1 MQDMLYAMLLWLG
14 ASTGYSVDVPLPN
27 IALTESGNICATYG
41 IIQKPN
47 ARRLVWSHI
56 TIVATLFNF
65 HPASILMC
73 LQIRRG

>member
-41 IIQKPN
+41 IIQKAQCEASGLVAYYN
-47 ARRLVWSHI
+47 RRH
-56 TIVATLFNF
+56 TI
-65 HPASILMC
+65 
-73 LQIRRG
+73 